1 VSIGIYAYLI
11 AYLVIFW
18 AYKKGQYGDSLTKIH
33 VDDIEKSLQK
43 FLTDPQSLEL
53 MRASGPSTNLAHY
66 DRPWGIYEK
75 DETLK
80 ISNIT
85 LTQPQAFP
93 ISQLNDSLN
102 NIIVS
107 KYSPQFLTEKT
118 TIIQALYMRYP
129 RSTQIAT
136 GPKHYMC
143 ILISSI
149 FLAAHNIFYFT
160 SALSGLYIFIL

>member
-11 AYLVIFW
+11 AYLVIFC

-43 FLTDPQSLEL
+43 FLTDPQSLEQ
-53 MRASGPSTNLAHY
+53 MRASDPTTTLAHY

-102 NIIVS
+102 NITVS
-107 KYSPQFLTEKT
+107 KYSPQFLLEKT
-118 TIIQALYMRYP
+118 TIIQALYMQYP
-129 RSTQIAT
+129 RQTQTST
-136 GPKHYMC
+136 GPKHYLC
-143 ILISSI
+143 IAISSI
-149 FLAAHNIFYFT
+149 FLTAHNLFYLT
-160 SALSGLYIFIL
+160 SALSGLLIFLL

>member
-1 VSIGIYAYLI
+1 MSIGIYAYLI
-11 AYLVIFW
+11 AYLIIFC

-33 VDDIEKSLQK
+33 VDDIEKSLHK
-43 FLTDPQSLEL
+43 FLTDPQSLKQ
-53 MRASGPSTNLAHY
+53 MRASGPTTNLAHY

-102 NIIVS
+102 NITVS
-107 KYSPQFLTEKT
+107 KYSPKFLTEKT
-118 TIIQALYMRYP
+118 TIIQSLYMRYP
-129 RSTQIAT
+129 RQTEQPT
-136 GPKHYMC
+136 GPKHYLC
-143 ILISSI
+143 IFLSSI
-149 FLAAHNIFYFT
+149 FLLTHNFLYLI
-160 SALSGLYIFIL
+160 SAVSGLIIFFQ